1 MCLAAATLVAAGT
14 RHAQEPPWTITS
26 VLSFWG
32 IVWIRARAEAGA
44 AVRLGDLHTNDKV
57 LAEGMADPVFRA
69 EWERTAVARTVALR
83 LVRYRA
89 ERELSQRDLA
99 KLLEMEQPQ
108 VARLERG
115 DVNPPLETL
124 MRLAGALDIE
134 FTIDVRPVNRRTRLV
149 TKGAQDGALVS
160 YKTDRAVALVAAS

>member
-1 MCLAAATLVAAGT
+1 V
-14 RHAQEPPWTITS
+14 I
-26 VLSFWG
+26 SFWDRDALDAQPEDW
-32 IVWIRARAEAGA
+32 V
-44 AVRLGDLHTNDKV
+44 VSVKLSDLRTNDEL
-57 LAEGMADPVFRA
+57 LAEEMADPAFRA
-69 EWERTAVARTVALR
+69 EWERTAVARAVALR
-83 LVRYRA
+83 LVGYRA

-115 DVNPPLETL
+115 DVNPTLETL

-149 TKGAQDGALVS
+149 TKRAQDDALVS
-160 YKTDRAVALVAAS
+160 YKTDRAVALVAAI